1 MAISNKTIISPHLE
15 VYNHHG
21 ASTSSILHRITGFFI
36 AVPALY
42 FFLWNAPLTLLL
54 EDLSNQYTIQ
64 LCKFL
69 ITKNIEPLLCSK
81 ILQSI
86 HGVNFTLSERIMF
99 YSTHEWL
106 VGAFYLFSILTIVMF
121 CITVFTNNSLYA
133 LSSLAAG
140 MIFISAFFFLLD
152 ADLLGAVQ
160 IVVYTGAVMSLYAFG
175 MMFFDSLSEVKEK
188 VNNPR
193 LVFLLSGMVALIVV
207 VVFISPILGENIDA
221 NLPVNPAY
229 GNTVDVGLVLFTK
242 YLVPFEV
249 AAIMLLIAM
258 IGGIVLAGKKME
270 VSYSDMS
277 EEEIDAHIE
286 AEAKLEALKKDVK

>member
-1 MAISNKTIISPHLE
+1 
-15 VYNHHG
+15 
-21 ASTSSILHRITGFFI
+21 
-36 AVPALY
+36 
-42 FFLWNAPLTLLL
+42 
-54 EDLSNQYTIQ
+54 
-64 LCKFL
+64 
-69 ITKNIEPLLCSK
+69 
-81 ILQSI
+81 
-86 HGVNFTLSERIMF
+86 MF
-99 YSTHEWL
+99 EI
-106 VGAFYLFSILTIVMF
+106 VAFCLFSVLTITMF
-121 CITVFTNNSLYA
+121 SITVLTNNALYA

-140 MIFISAFFFLLD
+140 MIFISAFFFLLN
-152 ADLLGAVQ
+152 ADFLGAVQ
-160 IVVYTGAVMSLYAFG
+160 IVVYTGAIMSLYAFG
-175 MMFFDSLSEVKEK
+175 MMFFDSLSVVKEK

-221 NLPVNPAY
+221 SLPVNPSY

-277 EEEIDAHIE
+277 EEEIDAHLEEEAKIE
-286 AEAKLEALKKDVK
+286 ASKKDVK